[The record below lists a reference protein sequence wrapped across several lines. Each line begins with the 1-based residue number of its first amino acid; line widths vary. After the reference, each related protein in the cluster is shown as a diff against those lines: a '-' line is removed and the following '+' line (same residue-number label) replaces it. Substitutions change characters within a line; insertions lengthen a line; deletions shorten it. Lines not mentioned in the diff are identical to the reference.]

1 MTNDTST
8 GVLVWWTALSVASLI
23 NIAVWTTVASRLRRD
38 KPFTPPGE
46 YSARRQLLMLSVLF
60 VLGCAFRSFLPRAE
74 GQRICLYD
82 SAISSAMWGRWV
94 ATVAE
99 LALITQWALVLAH
112 YAKVTGLRVARAV
125 SLLVVPLI
133 VVAECFSWYTTL
145 TTNFIGSVIEES
157 TWALTGTLLII
168 GFAVVWPRTRGPRR
182 LFVGATLLLQTAYV
196 IFMCTVD
203 VPMYWARWTTDQ
215 GRGKQYLTLAE
226 GWQDCHRR
234 RVVTRRWDDW
244 KDEMPWMTLYF
255 SAGVWVSISLSRVPR
270 FDREG
275 WS

>member
-8 GVLVWWTALSVASLI
+8 GVIVWWTALSVVSLV
-23 NIAVWTTVASRLRRD
+23 NIGAWTTVAARLVRD
-38 KPFTPPGE
+38 RPLMPPAE
-46 YSARRQLLMLSVLF
+46 YSARRRQLLLSLLF

-99 LALITQWALVLAH
+99 LCMVTQWALVLAH
-112 YAKVTGLRVARAV
+112 YAKGTRLRVARAV
-125 SLLVVPLI
+125 SLVVVPLI
-133 VVAECFSWYTTL
+133 AVAECFSWYTTL

-157 TWALTGTLLII
+157 TWALTGTLLVI
-168 GFAVVWPRTRGPRR
+168 GFATVWSRTRGLRR
-182 LFVGATLLLQTAYV
+182 RFVSTTLLLQTAYV

-203 VPMYWARWTTDQ
+203 VPMYWSRWTTDQ
-215 GRGKQYLTLAE
+215 GRGKHYLTLAE
-226 GWQDCHRR
+226 GWQDCRRR
-234 RVVTRRWDDW
+234 RVVTRLWDDW

-255 SAGVWVSISLSRVPR
+255 SAGVWVSIALSRAPR
-270 FDREG
+270 D
-275 WS
+275 

>member
-8 GVLVWWTALSVASLI
+8 GVIVWWTALSVVSLI
-23 NIAVWTTVASRLRRD
+23 NIATWATVAARLRRD
-38 KPFTPPGE
+38 KLFTPPGE
-46 YSARRQLLMLSVLF
+46 YSARRQLLMLSLLF

-99 LALITQWALVLAH
+99 LCLITQWALVLAH
-112 YAKVTGLRVARAV
+112 YAKVTRRRAARAV
-125 SLLVVPLI
+125 SLVVVPLI
-133 VVAECFSWYTTL
+133 AVAECFSWYTTL

-168 GFAVVWPRTRGPRR
+168 GFAVVRPSTRGLRR
-182 LFVGATLLLQTAYV
+182 LFVNATLLLQTAYV

-203 VPMYWARWTTDQ
+203 VPMYWSRWTADQ
-215 GRGKQYLTLAE
+215 ARGKQYLTLAE

-244 KDEMPWMTLYF
+244 KDARLTPNFRSSVT
-255 SAGVWVSISLSRVPR
+255 GGHGQGR
-270 FDREG
+270 
-275 WS
+275 